1 MKLTEV
7 RIKQIIKEE
16 VERISEEDMNSKTL
30 EPKVQEIIK
39 QSNLSADEKAI
50 INQYIAALQGGK

>member
-39 QSNLSADEKAI
+39 QSNLSAEENPI